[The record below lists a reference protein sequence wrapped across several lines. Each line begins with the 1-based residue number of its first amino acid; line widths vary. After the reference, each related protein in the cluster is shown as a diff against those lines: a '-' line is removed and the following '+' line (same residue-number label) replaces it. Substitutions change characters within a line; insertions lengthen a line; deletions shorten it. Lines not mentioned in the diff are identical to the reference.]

1 MKPIGY
7 YDYSL
12 KGIIIHSGNANRGHY
27 YSYINTKDG
36 SQLPNNKKTKE
47 KWLEFNDWT
56 VKNWNITQQLES
68 QCYGG

>member
-36 SQLPNNKKTKE
+36 GQLPNNKKTKE
-47 KWLEFNDWT
+47 KWLEFND
-56 VKNWNITQQLES
+56 
-68 QCYGG
+68 